1 MLKKI
6 LYIALVGVVV
16 GGAYGYYLWNKAPT
30 KTVDKKADFTLA
42 ATDLATQ
49 YSDAIHLGKIME
61 VKGKIAAIE
70 IEKEVTNITLETAD
84 PMTAIS
90 CEMEKGSENPAVK
103 TGDMIT
109 LRGQCDGKLSD
120 VVLTRCI
127 VVNQ

>member
-30 KTVDKKADFTLA
+30 KTADKKADFTLA

-49 YSDAIHLGKIME
+49 YSDAIHLGKIVE

-70 IEKEVTNITLETAD
+70 TEREVTNIMLETAD
-84 PMTAIS
+84 PMSAIS
-90 CEMEKGSENPAVK
+90 CEMEKGSESPSVK
-103 TGDMIT
+103 TGDIVT

-127 VVNQ
+127 VIK